1 MSAEKR
7 YVIVGTG
14 GRAEMYIK
22 YLAKNGMEHGNRL
35 VGFCDLNPGRMD
47 YYNRQLEGEF
57 AHPAVAAALPW
68 DFEALLRAQQVHTV
82 IVTTIDR
89 THDDF
94 ICRAMEAGC
103 DVITEKPMTISA
115 EKCQRILDTQKRT
128 GRRIA
133 VTFNYRYAPR
143 NSKVKELIQ
152 SGAIGEVKS
161 VHFEWLLNTKHG
173 ADYFRRW
180 HRDKRNSGGLMVHK
194 STHHFDLVNWWVG
207 SQPETV
213 MAMGD
218 LVFYGRDNAEARGVR
233 EFYTRG
239 TGDPAAARDPF
250 ALDMSPEKNKRL
262 SELFL
267 ENEHH
272 DAYRRDQSVFA
283 DGISIEDDIGVLV
296 RYRNKAVMSYH
307 LTAYSPWEGFRVM
320 FNGTKGR
327 LESEVVESAYVSG
340 ADDDHNSIRNVSG
353 GVPYEIHE
361 PATILLRPLWRKMEK
376 IELPETNKGGHGGGD
391 SRLLEDLFV
400 GGGEDPLGRAA
411 SHVDGALSILTG
423 IAANQS
429 MATGLPV
436 AVEPLVR
443 F

>member
-14 GRAEMYIK
+14 ARAEMYIR
-22 YLAKNGMEHGNRL
+22 YLAENGQVHGNRL
-35 VGFCDLNPGRMD
+35 VGFCDLNPGRMA
-47 YYNRQLEGEF
+47 YYNRQLEEKH
-57 AHPAVAAALPW
+57 AHPPVAAALPR
-68 DFEALLRAQQVHTV
+68 DFEELLRAQQAHTV
-82 IVTTIDR
+82 IVTSIDR

-94 ICRAMEAGC
+94 ICRAMEAGL

-128 GRRIA
+128 GRRIT

-152 SGAIGEVKS
+152 AGAIGEVKS
-161 VHFEWLLNTKHG
+161 VHFEWLLNTQHG

-194 STHHFDLVNWWVG
+194 STHHFDLVNWWMD

-218 LVFYGRDNAEARGVR
+218 LVFYGRANAEARGVR

-239 TGDPAAARDPF
+239 TGDAVAARDPF
-250 ALDMSPEKNKRL
+250 ALDMSPEKNKKL
-262 SELFL
+262 SALYL
-267 ENEHH
+267 ANEKY
-272 DAYRRDQSVFA
+272 DAYRRDQSVFD
-283 DGISIEDDIGVLV
+283 DGISTEDDVGVLV

-340 ADDDHNSIRNVSG
+340 AEDDHNSSRNVSG
-353 GVPYEIHE
+353 GVSYEIHE
-361 PATILLRPLWRKMEK
+361 PATILLRPLWGKMEK
-376 IELPETNKGGHGGGD
+376 IEVPETNTGGHGGGD
-391 SRLLEDLFV
+391 QRLLHDIFV
-400 GGGEDPLGRAA
+400 GGGEDTLGRAA
-411 SHVDGALSILTG
+411 SHVDGAMSILTG

-436 AVEPLVR
+436 AVGPLVR